1 MLIYDLNLTARA
13 KNSKGCEREIISAN
27 EDIVK
32 YRVVK
37 HTHKTFINVIK
48 TIKRKTFVAWLD
60 GVELKKD
67 AFKRGDIVEFK
78 GTKLIVLSNKGA
90 YGKVKSL
97 EHGFVIEEF
106 YWRGYTGDRTFK
118 IGFYNRLKK

>member
-1 MLIYDLNLTARA
+1 MLIYDLPLVARA
-13 KNSKGCEREIISAN
+13 KNEKGCEREIISIN

-37 HTHKTFINVIK
+37 HTHKRFINTIN

-60 GVELKKD
+60 GVQLKKD
-67 AFKRGDIVEFK
+67 SFKRGDIVEFK
-78 GTKLIVLSNKGA
+78 GTKLVVLSNKGA

-106 YWRGYTGDRTFK
+106 YWRGYTDDRTFK